1 MEANAWPR
9 PLLVYSAVA
18 LPIFLVA
25 TRPVPVQ
32 IKLFFAYAVLGLFL
46 WSVRAWLGGP
56 RAGELRPYRSE
67 PAATLWLTT
76 VGYFLLVMAVRLPIY
91 AKTGQIW
98 DKTPMIA
105 LVLSSLFLWERLRAS
120 DFGLHARDWRR
131 QAAVGALLF
140 VVAWIGVALGFYV
153 RELIVSGPPAVAL
166 GGSLDG
172 ALYNL
177 LMFGY
182 GNFGEELFFRGYVQT
197 KFRRQYGVTAALC
210 MQAALFA
217 LYHVNYRIFPRI
229 DWPGLLLYL
238 WFTFAFGIVVGV
250 IAERTRGLI
259 APTIVHVGY
268 NVCWP
273 GGLFY
278 LGFRSAETLRNA
290 ALPWFVFLL
299 FTVPM
304 SLFVLDRFGYRRRTG
319 GMGEGSHASEAGDAG
334 AGRAA
339 GTGGEAGAS

>member
-1 MEANAWPR
+1 MKINEWPR
-9 PLLVYSAVA
+9 AVLLRYIAVA
-18 LPIFLVA
+18 LPICLV
-25 TRPVPVQ
+25 TLQPVPAQ
-32 IKLFFAYAVLGLFL
+32 LKLLFAYALLGLFL
-46 WSVRAWLGGP
+46 WSVRPWLSGA
-56 RAGELRPYRSE
+56 RAGDLRPYRGE
-67 PAATLWLTT
+67 PGGTLWLTT

-91 AKTGQIW
+91 AKTAQIW

-105 LVLSSLFLWERLRAS
+105 LVFSSLFLWERLRAS
-120 DFGLHARDWRR
+120 DFGLHGRDWRR
-131 QAAVGALLF
+131 QAAAGGLLF
-140 VVAWIGVALGFYV
+140 AVAWLGVALGFYV
-153 RELIVSGPPAVAL
+153 REWVTNGPPEVAI
-166 GGSLDG
+166 GGTLDG
-172 ALYNL
+172 ALFNL

-182 GNFGEELFFRGYVQT
+182 GNFAEELFFRGYVQT
-197 KFRRQYGVTAALC
+197 KFRRRFGAAAALF

-217 LYHVNYRIFPRI
+217 LYHVNYRIFPRV

-290 ALPWFVFLL
+290 ALPWLVFLL

-304 SLFVLDRFGYRRRTG
+304 SLLVLDRFGYRRRAGETG
-319 GMGEGSHASEAGDAG
+319 E
-334 AGRAA
+334 
-339 GTGGEAGAS
+339 TGEAGATGE